1 MDKDFEFFEQNMRR
15 EQEEK
20 LDRFRILNQEAR
32 KGEILFTGSS
42 LMEQFPIHETDDE
55 RWDGPGH
62 L

>member
-32 KGEILFTGSS
+32 KRGNPLHRLVPYGTVSD
-42 LMEQFPIHETDDE
+42 P
-55 RWDGPGH
+55 
-62 L
+62 